1 MKKMYV
7 ENAEKKK
14 IAVIMPSLVAGFLIA
29 LWGYV
34 QFFPTNTFHWVL
46 SAATIVS
53 CTGPAILFQ
62 LNYRRKNMID
72 ENLPR
77 LLEDIAESQETG
89 MTLIQSIEESSRR
102 RYGPL
107 TAELKRLIVKLSW
120 GIKFEDA
127 FQDFAHR
134 AQTEMTQKVTTLI
147 LQAIHLGGDL
157 KKVFGSTA
165 AFTRKVID
173 IRKERN
179 SQLRQYVF
187 TIYTIMIIFQVII
200 VILYQSFFVP
210 FSSGGER
217 FLVLKISPES
227 FKGVITD
234 LATIEAIIGGIIAG
248 KLGEGTIYLGL
259 KHSVIMLLI
268 SLFVVVFLL

>member
-1 MKKMYV
+1 MHV
-7 ENAEKKK
+7 ENLEKKK
-14 IAVIMPSLVAGFLIA
+14 IAVVMPSLVAGFLVA
-29 LWGYV
+29 LWGYI
-34 QFFPTNTFHWVL
+34 QFFPTNTFHTVL
-46 SAATIVS
+46 SVATIVS

-62 LNYRRKNMID
+62 LNYRRKSMID

-77 LLEDIAESQETG
+77 LLEDMAESQETG

-102 RYGPL
+102 KYGPL
-107 TAELKRLIVKLSW
+107 TAELERLIVKLSW

-134 AQTEMTQKVTTLI
+134 AQTEMTQKVVTLI

-165 AFTRKVID
+165 AFARKMID
-173 IRKERN
+173 IRKERS

-187 TIYTIMIIFQVII
+187 TIYTIMIIFLVII
-200 VILYQSFFVP
+200 VVLYQSFFVP

-227 FKGVITD
+227 FKGVIVD
-234 LATIEAIIGGIIAG
+234 LATIEAIVGGIIAG
-248 KLGEGTIYLGL
+248 KLGEGTVRLGL

-268 SLFVVVFLL
+268 SLLVVVFLL

>member
-1 MKKMYV
+1 M
-7 ENAEKKK
+7 ENSEKRR
-14 IAVIMPSLVAGFLIA
+14 IAIVMPSLVAGFLIA
-29 LWGYV
+29 LWGYI
-34 QFFPTNTFHWVL
+34 QFFPTNTFHTAL
-46 SAATIVS
+46 SVAAIVT

-62 LNYRRKNMID
+62 LNYRRKSMID

-77 LLEDIAESQETG
+77 LLEDMAESQETG

-102 RYGPL
+102 KYGPL
-107 TAELKRLIVKLSW
+107 TAELEKLIVKLSW
-120 GIKFEDA
+120 GIKLEDA

-134 AQTEMTQKVTTLI
+134 AQTEMTQKVVTLI

-165 AFTRKVID
+165 TFIRKMID
-173 IRKERN
+173 IRKEKS

-200 VILYQSFFVP
+200 VVLYKSFFVP

-217 FLVLKISPES
+217 FLTLKISPES
-227 FKGVITD
+227 FKGVISD
-234 LATIEAIIGGIIAG
+234 LATIEAIVGGIIAG
-248 KLGEGTIYLGL
+248 KLGEGTVYLGL

-268 SLFVVVFLL
+268 SLFVMVFLL